1 MASYEVDITS
11 KDFSPSRDL
20 SVTNLSVGHGQKLT
34 LDDLYEDGTVD
45 QVYQAKA
52 RILNN
57 SIQEIGMGKYQIYLF
72 CCAGFGWFAV
82 WPLITGLILTPVIN
96 EFKFDGPFL
105 SLAAN
110 IGLFVGAV
118 IWSFGC
124 DIWGRRWSFNLTL
137 LIAGVFGLAA
147 GGSQNFVTLASLI
160 ATLGV
165 GVGGNLPVDSAVFL
179 DLVPGTH
186 QYLLT
191 VMSVWWCLGQLVV
204 SLLAW
209 PLIANFSCASSTNCT
224 RSENMGWRYLL
235 FILGALT
242 LLLWGIRFFV
252 FKLFESPRFLV
263 GIGKDAEAVEV
274 IRMLAEYNS
283 KTSNL
288 TVDQLKAWFFNV
300 SLDLSMGFLPFL
312 LESRGNAYGDGSLY
326 ITYRNTFI
334 LSVIGVPGAFLAG
347 WAVEL
352 PYIGRKG
359 TLAIS
364 SGLTGAFLFA
374 TTTARSSNAL
384 LGWNC
389 GYTFFSNIMY
399 GVLYAISPE
408 VFPAKDRGTGN
419 GLVFSATRVFSIL
432 APIIALYANLETATP
447 VYISGALIILAG
459 QLSRLWADHRGFGAW
474 SFLTAAFFVEAI
486 VWGFPTSF
494 GVFLDAY
501 LNDTKYASQ
510 PKASSLLPLIGPV
523 STGIIYCSGP
533 FITPVITRYPYHK
546 RTSMYVGT
554 ILCWTSLFAAS
565 YTTQVIKL
573 VALQGALYA
582 IGGSLLYIPCISYL
596 SEWFHHK
603 RGFANGVVFAGT
615 AVGGILLPLILP
627 PSISS
632 YGPPKTLRILSIA
645 IALLIVP
652 LLPLIK
658 GRLPE
663 SRIRAMGPTPR
674 GRGNAE
680 WTKSISFWILVL
692 ANTFQGFGYF
702 VPIVW
707 LPTFASD
714 LNLNSSTSSIALALL
729 NCGSVIGRL
738 ATGYLSDKINPWFLG
753 LSILASTSAATFILW
768 GVLSYDL
775 AGLLSFS
782 LAYGILASGWTS
794 TWNGFTKPLSP
805 NDPNLSTTL
814 FGVLLFSRGIGNI
827 FSTPISSALT
837 SLHSNSTTSSF
848 THTSN
853 HLGFDVGGGKFE
865 KMIVDTT

>member
-1 MASYEVDITS
+1 MANYKVDFTS
-11 KDFSPSRDL
+11 KDSSPSRDL
-20 SVTNLSVGHGQKLT
+20 SVTNLSIGHGQKVA

-72 CCAGFGWFAV
+72 CCAGFGWFADSV

-209 PLIANFSCASSTNCT
+209 PLIANFSCTSSTNCS

-288 TVDQLKAWFFNV
+288 TVDQLVNAGKMNPEKARVAQNERRV
-300 SLDLSMGFLPFL
+300 LSASSSLGWDHVKALFKTRKLAFSTSLLIFLWGKPFRWLFIRVISLCTGIIGLASTLYNSFLPFL

-447 VYISGALIILAG
+447 VYISGALII
-459 QLSRLWADHRGFGAW
+459 
-474 SFLTAAFFVEAI
+474 
-486 VWGFPTSF
+486 
-494 GVFLDAY
+494 
-501 LNDTKYASQ
+501 
-510 PKASSLLPLIGPV
+510 
-523 STGIIYCSGP
+523 
-533 FITPVITRYPYHK
+533 
-546 RTSMYVGT
+546 
-554 ILCWTSLFAAS
+554 
-565 YTTQVIKL
+565 
-573 VALQGALYA
+573 
-582 IGGSLLYIPCISYL
+582 
-596 SEWFHHK
+596 
-603 RGFANGVVFAGT
+603 FAG
-615 AVGGILLPLILP
+615 
-627 PSISS
+627 
-632 YGPPKTLRILSIA
+632 
-645 IALLIVP
+645 
-652 LLPLIK
+652 
-658 GRLPE
+658 
-663 SRIRAMGPTPR
+663 
-674 GRGNAE
+674 
-680 WTKSISFWILVL
+680 F
-692 ANTFQGFGYF
+692 
-702 VPIVW
+702 
-707 LPTFASD
+707 
-714 LNLNSSTSSIALALL
+714 LALL
-729 NCGSVIGRL
+729 LPYEPRGK
-738 ATGYLSDKINPWFLG
+738 A
-753 LSILASTSAATFILW
+753 SI
-768 GVLSYDL
+768 
-775 AGLLSFS
+775 
-782 LAYGILASGWTS
+782 
-794 TWNGFTKPLSP
+794 
-805 NDPNLSTTL
+805 
-814 FGVLLFSRGIGNI
+814 
-827 FSTPISSALT
+827 
-837 SLHSNSTTSSF
+837 
-848 THTSN
+848 
-853 HLGFDVGGGKFE
+853 
-865 KMIVDTT
+865 